1 MKIPGKITLD
11 KIFQERTSLNSNIIS
26 KYAIWLYAIRDRP
39 LFMAGGTEEKCLSC
53 MVKILLIPP
62 LKSKKKRNLKY
73 Q

>member
-39 LFMAGGTEEKCLSC
+39 LFMAGGTEEKCLSW
-53 MVKILLIPP
+53 
-62 LKSKKKRNLKY
+62 
-73 Q
+73 